1 MDEHEV
7 PGEIKGETTG
17 STIWTILRTMLC
29 FAAWCGAAALTFASP
44 PRSQTNHAEY
54 MGHVLS
60 LKPVGYWP
68 LNEERGTVAHDA
80 SPFKRN
86 GTYHGHPAFREQ
98 GPILGGF
105 AVAFGAAG
113 KTYVEIAS
121 DRDFS
126 QHTHR
131 GLSVEAWMR
140 PDTLTFPGE
149 TNEPYVYWLGKG
161 EDGHMEWGF
170 RFYSRETYRPN
181 WTSAYIWNQTRL
193 SGGKNLGAGR
203 TPKTR
208 QPSMRGGMWSR
219 RMIPAPKRIRRRAC
233 RSTLMG
239 QCNKA
244 HRREERSTR
253 RTRLNPAPAPPRC
266 VSGRA
271 T

>member
-193 SGGKNLGAGR
+193 SGGKKPGGPRTHQKPANRPCVAACGR
-203 TPKTR
+203 D
-208 QPSMRGGMWSR
+208 
-219 RMIPAPKRIRRRAC
+219 
-233 RSTLMG
+233 
-239 QCNKA
+239 
-244 HRREERSTR
+244 
-253 RTRLNPAPAPPRC
+253 
-266 VSGRA
+266 V
-271 T
+271 